1 MAIISACLP
10 TLRPLY
16 KVLRH
21 GTLVA
26 SSLND
31 PPSHH
36 SHALDYGKSQ
46 TLFKPASKAS
56 TGVKSWVS
64 GGDSR
69 MEAGRFER
77 LEERDA
83 DGAWEMQGVQVK
95 KPDVGS
101 RGKVHEM
108 DSPTPPEK

>member
-1 MAIISACLP
+1 
-10 TLRPLY
+10 
-16 KVLRH
+16 
-21 GTLVA
+21 
-26 SSLND
+26 
-31 PPSHH
+31 
-36 SHALDYGKSQ
+36 
-46 TLFKPASKAS
+46 
-56 TGVKSWVS
+56 
-64 GGDSR
+64 
-69 MEAGRFER
+69 MEAGRFKR